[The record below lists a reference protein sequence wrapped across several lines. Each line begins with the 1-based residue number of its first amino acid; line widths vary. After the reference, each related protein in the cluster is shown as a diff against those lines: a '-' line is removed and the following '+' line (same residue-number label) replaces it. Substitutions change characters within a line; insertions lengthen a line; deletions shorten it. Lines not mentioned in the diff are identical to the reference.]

1 MSIHVNDSS
10 RRAVTQVI
18 DDGIM
23 STQPAVNVSNTIGY
37 DFEDQTS
44 NFKQVAR
51 SDGFKNWSSKP

>member
-1 MSIHVNDSS
+1 M
-10 RRAVTQVI
+10 TQVI

-37 DFEDQTS
+37 DFEEQTS
-44 NFKQVAR
+44 GNFGRVAR